1 MSKADIDIIV
11 GSQHMSV
18 NYQIVIDGKTI
29 EIEGSLIPYHTGRCK
44 EFNFE
49 PSVFLDTE
57 SSMYWDANWEQ
68 IEQEILNQIK

>member
-1 MSKADIDIIV
+1 MSKADIDIVI
-11 GSQHMSV
+11 GSRHMSV
-18 NYQIVIDGKTI
+18 NYQIVIDGNTI
-29 EIEGSLIPYHTGRCK
+29 EIDGILIPYHTGRCT

-49 PSVFLDTE
+49 PWQFIDAE